1 MLCHRL
7 PGAAMLQ
14 WKMWPQKKW
23 QMTRY
28 SIICFS
34 QELERML
41 HSSYL
46 KFMLIS
52 SFYWHSHCFVF
63 DHINLHMLFVFTSSE
78 RTLVEPLTIADFDQG
93 TVSYSPAAKAADD
106 QPTGLQ
112 PSSLIGYSLVVI
124 VNFNKAIHFER
135 PFFGV
140 GWMHQFSSHWRH
152 WHLRMLEFGF
162 F

>member
-1 MLCHRL
+1 M
-7 PGAAMLQ
+7 
-14 WKMWPQKKW
+14 
-23 QMTRY
+23 
-28 SIICFS
+28 
-34 QELERML
+34 
-41 HSSYL
+41 
-46 KFMLIS
+46 
-52 SFYWHSHCFVF
+52 F

-135 PFFGV
+135 P
-140 GWMHQFSSHWRH
+140 
-152 WHLRMLEFGF
+152 
-162 F
+162 